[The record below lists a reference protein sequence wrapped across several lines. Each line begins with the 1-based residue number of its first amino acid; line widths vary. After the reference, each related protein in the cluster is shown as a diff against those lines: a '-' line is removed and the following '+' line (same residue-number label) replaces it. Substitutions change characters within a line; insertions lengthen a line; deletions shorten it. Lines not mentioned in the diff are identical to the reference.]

1 MSSRWRHWPAAV
13 AATYCILVIGGLVI
27 APAPPAI
34 DSTPMGVSNYYR
46 GESDSIRTVV
56 WLIAVSLL
64 PLAVLMSTV
73 RERLAGIG
81 RDVFLLGV
89 ASFMA
94 ATTIELWFDAGL
106 SAHAGTTPPDTLT
119 VLAGI
124 AAYFT
129 PTLTVADLL
138 MAVPVA
144 MAALRIRIFPRWYG
158 YLSIAFAIEQ
168 AVETL
173 TITGRH
179 GFAAAGGTMNY
190 TLGAGLFLIWVA
202 ATGFACTS
210 APPLSARVSSPG
222 SRIEAGPLS

>member
-1 MSSRWRHWPAAV
+1 MSSRWRHWPTAV
-13 AATYCILVIGGLVI
+13 AATYCALVIGGLVI

-34 DSTPMGVSNYYR
+34 DATATGVASYYR
-46 GESDSIRTVV
+46 AESDSIRTVV

-73 RERLAGIG
+73 RQRLAGIG

-89 ASFMA
+89 ASFMT

-106 SAHAGTTPPDTLT
+106 TAHAATTSPNTLSI
-119 VLAGI
+119 LAGI
-124 AAYFT
+124 AAYFA

-144 MAALRIRIFPRWYG
+144 MAALRTRMFPRWYG
-158 YLSIAFAIEQ
+158 YLSLAFAIEQ

-202 ATGFACTS
+202 ASGYVCTP
-210 APPLSARVSSPG
+210 APTIDPAVVAPQPRP
-222 SRIEAGPLS
+222 